1 MEWIVSAILFCVA
14 VGFIIAILRWIFDVP
29 GYFKKCAD
37 ELESISSSL
46 RALVEVERD
55 RLRLERDRHNKDKTR
70 SGL

>member
-1 MEWIVSAILFCVA
+1 MEWLTSPFLFCILVI
-14 VGFIIAILRWIFDVP
+14 FILAALIWVFAVP

-55 RLRLERDRHNKDKTR
+55 RLRLERDKYNKDKTR

>member
-1 MEWIVSAILFCVA
+1 MEFLTGPYLFCILVI
-14 VGFIIAILRWIFDVP
+14 FILAALTWFFAVP

-55 RLRLERDRHNKDKTR
+55 RLRLERDKYNKDKTR